1 MFGSGSTRDALLDG
15 KLLLVQP
22 ARGHRAGTDAILLA
36 ALARGLIPKDAPPGL
51 RIADF
56 GAGVGTAGLAL
67 AVTEPALL
75 VTLIERDP
83 ALADFARG
91 NATANVPGRADVI
104 EADVTDARALRGAGL
119 PPASADIVM
128 MNPPYFEEGT
138 VRASPFEQRR
148 ASHVMEG
155 EGLEGWMAAAR
166 RALGPKGSLAL
177 IHRADALGAIL
188 PAMAKGFGAVRILP
202 VQARE
207 GEPAQRVLVSARL
220 GARAPLA
227 LLPPLTL
234 HGADERFTPAAE
246 AIHRRL
252 AKLL

>member
-1 MFGSGSTRDALLDG
+1 MFGSASTRDTLLDG
-15 KLLLVQP
+15 RLMLGQP
-22 ARGHRAGTDAILLA
+22 AKGHRAGTDAILLA

-67 AVTEPALL
+67 AVMEPSLL
-75 VTLIERDP
+75 VTLVERDP
-83 ALADFARG
+83 ALADFARA
-91 NATANVPGRADVI
+91 NAAANAPGRADVI
-104 EADVTDARALRGAGL
+104 EADVTDARALRAAGL

-128 MNPPYFEEGT
+128 MNPPFFEEGT

-148 ASHVMEG
+148 VSHVMEG

-188 PAMAKGFGAVRILP
+188 PALAKGFGALRILP
-202 VQARE
+202 AQARE

-227 LLPPLTL
+227 LLPPLVL
-234 HGADERFTPAAE
+234 HDAAGKFTPLAH

-252 AKLL
+252 AAL

>member
-1 MFGSGSTRDALLDG
+1 M
-15 KLLLVQP
+15 
-22 ARGHRAGTDAILLA
+22 
-36 ALARGLIPKDAPPGL
+36 PKDAPPGL

-67 AVTEPALL
+67 AVSEPGVL

-83 ALADFARG
+83 ALADFARE
-91 NATANVPGRADVI
+91 NAEANAPGRADVI
-104 EADVTDARALRGAGL
+104 EADVTDARALRAEGL
-119 PPASADIVM
+119 PPDAADIVM
-128 MNPPYFEEGT
+128 MNPPFFEEGT

-148 ASHVMEG
+148 VSHVMEG

-188 PAMAKGFGAVRILP
+188 SAMAKGFGGLRILP

-220 GARAPLA
+220 GSRAPLA
-227 LLPPLTL
+227 LLPPLVL
-234 HGADERFTPAAE
+234 HDAAGKFTPLAD

-252 AKLL
+252 AAF